1 MSLSKIILLAGVGAV
16 SAAAGVAIPLVMSG
30 GTKVAKAD
38 AAPSATEPAD
48 AHPTEK
54 ASPKADSHGKADSHA
69 KATAKKEHG
78 AGKADAHGKEGGG
91 HAGEAV
97 ASGPQFV
104 PFGRIVVN
112 LNEPALTKYLSLDIT
127 LLVDGKDEETVRQV
141 VLPPPT
147 EPVAENKD
155 KNTASVKFSTDS
167 RLPILRTWLTSHLAD
182 KTMED
187 VRGKVGINR
196 LRREIQDQ
204 FNALMFD
211 DGRERVRDV
220 LFEEFHVE

>member
-1 MSLSKIILLAGVGAV
+1 MSLSKTLLLVGVGAA
-16 SAAAGVAIPLVMSG
+16 SAAAGVAIPLVTSG
-30 GTKVAKAD
+30 GTKVAKAEVD
-38 AAPSATEPAD
+38 PAPTQPAD
-48 AHPTEK
+48 KHSAEK
-54 ASPKADSHGKADSHA
+54 KAEKPGSHDHSSETA
-69 KATAKKEHG
+69 KAGKTDQNSAKSDG
-78 AGKADAHGKEGGG
+78 SGKGSGG
-91 HAGEAV
+91 HADSAA

-127 LLVDGKDEETVRQV
+127 LLADGKDE
-141 VLPPPT
+141 
-147 EPVAENKD
+147 
-155 KNTASVKFSTDS
+155 ASVKDAVDG

-182 KTMED
+182 KSMED
-187 VRGKVGINR
+187 VRGKVGVNR

-204 FNALMFD
+204 FNALLFD

>member
-1 MSLSKIILLAGVGAV
+1 MSMSKILLLVGVGAV

-38 AAPSATEPAD
+38 AASEATEPAD
-48 AHPTEK
+48 AHASEK
-54 ASPKADSHGKADSHA
+54 ALPKADSHGKADSHT
-69 KATAKKEHG
+69 KTTAKKEHG
-78 AGKADAHGKEGGG
+78 ADKADAHGKEGGG
-91 HAGEAV
+91 HAGEAA

-127 LLVDGKDEETVRQV
+127 LLTDGKD
-141 VLPPPT
+141 
-147 EPVAENKD
+147 K
-155 KNTASVKFSTDS
+155 ASVSSAVED
-167 RLPILRTWLTSHLAD
+167 RLPILRTWLTSYLAD
-182 KTMED
+182 KSMED

>member
-1 MSLSKIILLAGVGAV
+1 MSMSKILLLVGVGAV
-16 SAAAGVAIPLVMSG
+16 SAAAGVAIPLVMSA

-38 AAPSATEPAD
+38 TAPAATEPAD
-48 AHPTEK
+48 GHPAGK
-54 ASPKADSHGKADSHA
+54 SSPKADPHGKANSHA
-69 KATAKKEHG
+69 KAPAKNEHG
-78 AGKADAHGKEGGG
+78 AGKANAHDKEVGG
-91 HAGEAV
+91 HGGEA
-97 ASGPQFV
+97 AAIGPQFV

-127 LLVDGKDEETVRQV
+127 LLADGKDE
-141 VLPPPT
+141 
-147 EPVAENKD
+147 
-155 KNTASVKFSTDS
+155 ASVSSAVED

-182 KTMED
+182 KSMED

-204 FNALMFD
+204 FNALLFD

>member
-1 MSLSKIILLAGVGAV
+1 MSLSRILLLAGVGAV
-16 SAAAGVAIPLVMSG
+16 SAAAGVAIPLVMSS

-38 AAPSATEPAD
+38 ADPAATESAD
-48 AHPTEK
+48 THGTEK
-54 ASPKADSHGKADSHA
+54 ASPKADSHGKADSHT
-69 KATAKKEHG
+69 KTPAKKEHG
-78 AGKADAHGKEGGG
+78 AGKGGGG
-91 HAGEAV
+91 HAGEAA

-127 LLVDGKDEETVRQV
+127 LLSDGKDE
-141 VLPPPT
+141 
-147 EPVAENKD
+147 
-155 KNTASVKFSTDS
+155 ASVSSAVED

-182 KTMED
+182 KSMED

-204 FNALMFD
+204 FNALLFD